1 MPIYEYICD
10 DCKKVTEAMQ
20 KITAPPLTTCPQC
33 SGNLRKLV
41 SNTSFVLKGG
51 GWYKDGYSSTQ
62 PNKSSTGKPAVKTKT
77 ATKTESDSDSK
88 PSKKKA
94 ETVAA

>member
-20 KITAPPLTTCPQC
+20 KITEAPLTTCPQC

-62 PNKSSTGKPAVKTKT
+62 PNKSSTGKPAVKAKTKT
-77 ATKTESDSDSK
+77 DTESETK

>member
-1 MPIYEYICD
+1 MPIYEYICE
-10 DCKKVTEAMQ
+10 DCEKLTEAMQ
-20 KITAPPLTTCPQC
+20 RITESPLTVCPQC
-33 SGNLRKLV
+33 SGTLRKLV

-62 PNKSSTGKPAVKTKT
+62 PKPQNKSTGKPAVE
-77 ATKTESDSDSK
+77 TKTETKTETK
-88 PSKKKA
+88 PSNKKA

>member
-10 DCKKVTEAMQ
+10 DCKKITEAMQ
-20 KITAPPLTTCPQC
+20 KITEEPLKKCPKC

-62 PNKSSTGKPAVKTKT
+62 TSKTSTTKPAPTTPKSTT
-77 ATKTESDSDSK
+77 GGESK

>member
-10 DCKKVTEAMQ
+10 DCEKITEAMQ
-20 KITAPPLTTCPQC
+20 RITESPLTKCQQC
-33 SGNLRKLV
+33 SENLRKLV
-41 SNTSFVLKGG
+41 SSTSFVLKGG

-62 PNKSSTGKPAVKTKT
+62 PKQQSKSTGKPAVE
-77 ATKTESDSDSK
+77 TKTETK